1 MYQETQKNCRN
12 NYIHLQEYDM
22 QCMYVNVNMNKQ
34 ILLLKDNIFTIFK
47 IHKNQNK
54 NIISRHE
61 KRNNKMENTKIS
73 KRISM

>member
-1 MYQETQKNCRN
+1 
-12 NYIHLQEYDM
+12 M
-22 QCMYVNVNMNKQ
+22 QSMYVNVNMNKQ
-34 ILLLKDNIFTIFK
+34 ILLLKDNISTIFK

-54 NIISRHE
+54 NIKSRHE

>member
-1 MYQETQKNCRN
+1 
-12 NYIHLQEYDM
+12 M
-22 QCMYVNVNMNKQ
+22 QSMYVNVNMNKQ

-54 NIISRHE
+54 NIKSRHE